1 MKQGQMTNWSDQ
13 RLEMI
18 ISVLLRTGVILAA
31 AVVLLGG
38 ACYLYKHGDQQP
50 SYHVFHATP
59 PMYRSISGVVHNVGA
74 SDCQAVIQL
83 GLLLLIL
90 TPIARVAFSL
100 AGFGLERDWTYVVLT
115 FLVLAILVY
124 SLAAPH

>member
-1 MKQGQMTNWSDQ
+1 VTDQ
-13 RLEMI
+13 RLEVI
-18 ISVLLRTGVILAA
+18 LSVLLRSGVMLAA

-38 ACYLYKHGDQQP
+38 ICFLSKHGNEQP
-50 SYHVFHATP
+50 AYHVFHAAPTAD
-59 PMYRSISGVVHNVGA
+59 RTIAGVVRSLGPSN
-74 SDCQAVIQL
+74 CQAVIQF

-100 AGFGLERDWTYVVLT
+100 AGFALERDGTYVALT
-115 FLVLAILVY
+115 SIVLAILIY

>member
-1 MKQGQMTNWSDQ
+1 MTDH
-13 RLEMI
+13 RLEAI
-18 ISVLLRTGVILAA
+18 ISVLLRAGVILAA

-38 ACYLYKHGDQQP
+38 ICFLSKHGGEQAG
-50 SYHVFHATP
+50 YRTFHATL
-59 PMYRSISGVVHNVGA
+59 PMFSSISGVVQSVGA

-100 AGFGLERDWTYVVLT
+100 AGFALERDWTYVVLT
-115 FLVLAILVY
+115 SLVLAILVY
-124 SLAAPH
+124 SFAAPH